1 MVAAA
6 ADFVDD
12 VKTADSSEDV
22 PAAAAVADTVGAPLC
37 RTLVHWWLVVGQSGP
52 EKWRRAAVSCEWL
65 NLAEKVVVVA
75 ERNRNLL
82 LSLAEHVHF
91 LRYSLRSTVG

>member
-37 RTLVHWWLVVGQSGP
+37 RTLVHWLVVGQSGP

-65 NLAEKVVVVA
+65 NLAEKVVA
-75 ERNRNLL
+75 ERSRNSS